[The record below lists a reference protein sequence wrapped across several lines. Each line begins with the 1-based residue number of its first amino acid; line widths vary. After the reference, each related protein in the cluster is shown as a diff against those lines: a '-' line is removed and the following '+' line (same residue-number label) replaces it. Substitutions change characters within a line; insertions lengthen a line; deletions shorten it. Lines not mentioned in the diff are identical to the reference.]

1 MADSIYMIEIALLLL
16 IICVAV
22 LCWQITKLLD
32 TLNDLYKQEELRYR
46 IRTGNMLDYNR
57 KIKPVRKTEVAK
69 KMDDGNGCVGWI
81 VIGILCAAVA
91 LIMFVI
97 KEAAL

>member
-1 MADSIYMIEIALLLL
+1 MADSIYMIEIALLLV

-57 KIKPVRKTEVAK
+57 KVKPVRKRR
-69 KMDDGNGCVGWI
+69 
-81 VIGILCAAVA
+81 
-91 LIMFVI
+91 
-97 KEAAL
+97 

>member
-1 MADSIYMIEIALLLL
+1 MVDSIYMIEIALLLL

-57 KIKPVRKTEVAK
+57 KVKLLRKRR
-69 KMDDGNGCVGWI
+69 
-81 VIGILCAAVA
+81 
-91 LIMFVI
+91 
-97 KEAAL
+97 

>member
-1 MADSIYMIEIALLLL
+1 MADSIYMIEIVLLLL

-22 LCWQITKLLD
+22 LCWQITKLLG

-57 KIKPVRKTEVAK
+57 KVKPLRKTEVVK
-69 KMDDGNGCVGWI
+69 KNGR
-81 VIGILCAAVA
+81 
-91 LIMFVI
+91 
-97 KEAAL
+97 

>member
-22 LCWQITKLLD
+22 LCWQVAKLLD
-32 TLNDLYKQEELRYR
+32 TLDVIYKREELLYR

-57 KIKPVRKTEVAK
+57 KVKPMRKRR
-69 KMDDGNGCVGWI
+69 
-81 VIGILCAAVA
+81 
-91 LIMFVI
+91 
-97 KEAAL
+97 